1 MEKINSNTPK
11 RLRLNLVHR
20 YVGIVIAPFLVI
32 QTLSGLLLDF
42 GPFQRSGLFI
52 GEEQSLVW
60 RWFSVQLM
68 SRIHFGPGLINDIYH
83 ILLGAG
89 IVWMGVSGWLLFL
102 KGRRARRNLAK
113 KG

>member
-11 RLRLNLVHR
+11 KLRLNQLHR
-20 YVGIVIAPFLVI
+20 YVGITIAPFLVI

-42 GPFQRSGLFI
+42 GPFRRRGLFAG
-52 GEEQSLVW
+52 GEESPVW
-60 RWFSVQLM
+60 RWFSGQLM
-68 SRIHFGPGLINDIYH
+68 SKIHFGSGFFNDLYH

-89 IVWMGVSGWLLFL
+89 IVWMAVSGWLLFL
-102 KGRRARRNLAK
+102 KGRRARLNLAK

>member
-1 MEKINSNTPK
+1 MEKNNSNIPK
-11 RLRLNLVHR
+11 RLRLNQLHR
-20 YVGIVIAPFLVI
+20 YVGITIAPFLVI

-42 GPFQRSGLFI
+42 GPFRRRGIFVG
-52 GEEQSLVW
+52 GEESPVW
-60 RWFSVQLM
+60 IWFSGQLM
-68 SRIHFGPGLINDIYH
+68 SRIHFGPGLLNDIYH

-102 KGRRARRNLAK
+102 RGRRARLNLAK